1 MNLEKMSE
9 ELAKGVKTQ
18 EDLSNIMGQLTKKVL
33 EAALNGEMQS
43 HLGYKK
49 HQKALERK
57 NNTRNGTSSKT
68 LKTEHGELNLAIP
81 RDRDAS
87 FEPCLISKGKTRL
100 EGVERTILNLYTMG
114 MTTRDIQESIKDL
127 YHGANI
133 CHEVISNVTDAVTD
147 EVKAWQNRPLD
158 TVYPIVYMDG
168 IVVKVHQDGRVINKS
183 IYLVLGITTE
193 GHKELLGIWI
203 SEQEGAK
210 FWLRVLTDL
219 QNRGVKEIFIA
230 CVDGL
235 KGFPEAI
242 ENAFPKAKVQLCI
255 VHMVRN
261 SLRYVSSKDKK
272 EVVQDLK
279 CIYNAEV
286 LSKGEDALDKF
297 GKKWSHKYP
306 HIEKSWRSH
315 WVHLITLFDYP
326 QEIRR
331 IIYTTNTIESLN
343 SVIRKSIRNRKIFP
357 NDTSALKIIYLCIKK
372 ASKRWTMPLREWKPA
387 MNRFAIEYEGRFEG

>member
-18 EDLSNIMGQLTKKVL
+18 EDFSNIMGQLAKTVL

-43 HLGYKK
+43 HLGYQK
-49 HQKALERK
+49 HQKAPERK
-57 NNTRNGTSSKT
+57 NNTRNGTNSKT

-81 RDRDAS
+81 RDRNAS
-87 FEPCLISKGKTRL
+87 FEPCLIPKGKTRL
-100 EGVERTILNLYTMG
+100 EGVEKTILNLYTMG

-127 YHGANI
+127 YHGVNI
-133 CHEVISNVTDAVTD
+133 SHEVISNVTDAVTD

-158 TVYPIVYMDG
+158 AVYPIVYMDG

-219 QNRGVKEIFIA
+219 QSRGVKEIFIA

-279 CIYNAEV
+279 CIYNAET

-306 HIEKSWRSH
+306 HIEKSWRNH
-315 WVHLITLFDYP
+315 WAHLITLFDYP
-326 QEIRR
+326 QEIRK
-331 IIYTTNTIESLN
+331 IIYTTNAIESLN

>member
-18 EDLSNIMGQLTKKVL
+18 EDFSNIMGQLAKTVL

-43 HLGYKK
+43 HLGYQK
-49 HQKALERK
+49 HQKAPERK

-81 RDRDAS
+81 RDRNAS
-87 FEPCLISKGKTRL
+87 FEPCLIPKGKTRL
-100 EGVERTILNLYTMG
+100 EGVEKTILNLYTMG

-133 CHEVISNVTDAVTD
+133 SHEVISNVTDAVTD

-158 TVYPIVYMDG
+158 AVYPIVYMDG

-219 QNRGVKEIFIA
+219 QSRGVKEIFIA

-279 CIYNAEV
+279 CIYNAET

-306 HIEKSWRSH
+306 HIEKSWRNH
-315 WVHLITLFDYP
+315 WAHLITLFDYP
-326 QEIRR
+326 QEIRK
-331 IIYTTNTIESLN
+331 IIYTTNAIESLN

>member
-18 EDLSNIMGQLTKKVL
+18 EDFNNIMGQLAKTVM

-43 HLGYKK
+43 HLGYQK
-49 HQKALERK
+49 HQKALKRK
-57 NNTRNGTSSKT
+57 NNTRNGKSSKT

-81 RDRDAS
+81 RDRKAS
-87 FEPCLISKGKTRL
+87 FEPCLIPKGKTRL
-100 EGVERTILNLYTMG
+100 EGVEKTILNLYTMG

-133 CHEVISNVTDAVTD
+133 SHEVISNVTDAVTD

-158 TVYPIVYMDG
+158 AVYPIVYMDG
-168 IVVKVHQDGRVINKS
+168 IVVKEHQDGRVINKT

-219 QNRGVKEIFIA
+219 QNRGVKEIFIV

-306 HIEKSWRSH
+306 HIEKSWQNH
-315 WVHLITLFDYP
+315 WAHLITLFDYP
-326 QEIRR
+326 QEIRK
-331 IIYTTNTIESLN
+331 IIYTTNAIESLN

-357 NDTSALKIIYLCIKK
+357 NDPSALKIIYLCIKK

>member
-18 EDLSNIMGQLTKKVL
+18 EDFSNIMGQLAKTVL

-43 HLGYKK
+43 HLGYQK
-49 HQKALERK
+49 HQKAPERK
-57 NNTRNGTSSKT
+57 NNTRNGTNSKT

-81 RDRDAS
+81 RDRNAS
-87 FEPCLISKGKTRL
+87 FEPCLIPKGKTRL
-100 EGVERTILNLYTMG
+100 EGVEKTILNLYTMG

-133 CHEVISNVTDAVTD
+133 SHEVISNVTDAVTD

-158 TVYPIVYMDG
+158 AVYPIVYMDG

-219 QNRGVKEIFIA
+219 QSRGVKEIFIA

-279 CIYNAEV
+279 CIYNAET

-306 HIEKSWRSH
+306 HIEKSWRNH
-315 WVHLITLFDYP
+315 WAHLITLFDYP
-326 QEIRR
+326 QEIRK
-331 IIYTTNTIESLN
+331 IIYTTNAIESLN

>member
-1 MNLEKMSE
+1 MPKI
-9 ELAKGVKTQ
+9 KCQ
-18 EDLSNIMGQLTKKVL
+18 
-33 EAALNGEMQS
+33 
-43 HLGYKK
+43 
-49 HQKALERK
+49 
-57 NNTRNGTSSKT
+57 TR
-68 LKTEHGELNLAIP
+68 
-81 RDRDAS
+81 
-87 FEPCLISKGKTRL
+87 
-100 EGVERTILNLYTMG
+100 V
-114 MTTRDIQESIKDL
+114 
-127 YHGANI
+127 
-133 CHEVISNVTDAVTD
+133 
-147 EVKAWQNRPLD
+147 
-158 TVYPIVYMDG
+158 
-168 IVVKVHQDGRVINKS
+168 
-183 IYLVLGITTE
+183 
-193 GHKELLGIWI
+193 
-203 SEQEGAK
+203 
-210 FWLRVLTDL
+210 TDL
-219 QNRGVKEIFIA
+219 QSRGVKEIFIA

-279 CIYNAEV
+279 CIYNAET

-306 HIEKSWRSH
+306 HIEKSWRNH
-315 WVHLITLFDYP
+315 WAHLITLFDYP
-326 QEIRR
+326 QEIRK
-331 IIYTTNTIESLN
+331 IIYTTNAIESLN

>member
-18 EDLSNIMGQLTKKVL
+18 EDLSNIMGQLAKKVL

-43 HLGYKK
+43 YLGYKK
-49 HQKALERK
+49 HQKAPERK

-81 RDRDAS
+81 RDRNAG
-87 FEPCLISKGKTRL
+87 FEPRLIPKGKTRL
-100 EGVERTILNLYTMG
+100 EGVEKTILNLYTMG

-127 YHGANI
+127 YHGVNI
-133 CHEVISNVTDAVTD
+133 SHEVISNVTDVVTD

-158 TVYPIVYMDG
+158 AVYPILYMDG
-168 IVVKVHQDGRVINKS
+168 IVIKVHQDGRVIKKT

-219 QNRGVKEIFIA
+219 QSRGVKEIFIA

-306 HIEKSWRSH
+306 HIEKSWRNH
-315 WVHLITLFDYP
+315 WAHLITLFDYP
-326 QEIRR
+326 QEIRK
-331 IIYTTNTIESLN
+331 IIYTTNAIESLN